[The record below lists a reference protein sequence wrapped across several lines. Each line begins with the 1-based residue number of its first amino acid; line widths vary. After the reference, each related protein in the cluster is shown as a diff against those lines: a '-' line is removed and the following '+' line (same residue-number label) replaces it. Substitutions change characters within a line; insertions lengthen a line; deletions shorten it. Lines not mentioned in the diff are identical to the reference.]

1 MPASSPLTRWVLV
14 AAVGFA
20 AVGVLVRVASHGDA
34 EHRAPAPAE
43 HAVAPRHDGG
53 PAPAPRDAVPAH
65 RLDAGADA
73 GPDAGVGEPVARAPA
88 GDPDFPDVLG
98 PGFRSGAPSSASM
111 RRAQRAVER
120 RKAREARRQAQL
132 AARRTGDA
140 GAPGAG
146 VPGAPPGGS
155 PHAPG
160 TPAGASPPG
169 APPPTVPTSPAESGT
184 VFQSDAAVQ
193 YTLDTPVDVN
203 DLTKLAG
210 ASGAVAFWLQPE
222 WQPGNQDDADLVDI
236 GDGRLQII
244 KNVSFLRLEFTDD
257 AGETHGIG
265 APIPEWKAGEWHQV
279 AGSWNGGTFQLYFDG
294 QLVSQATIG
303 NPFTLPKETGMT
315 IGSDFPANRPIASGV
330 MGGVD
335 VQNQPLSANEVLAR
349 FKAWGR

>member
-1 MPASSPLTRWVLV
+1 MPASSSLTRWVVV
-14 AAVGFA
+14 AAAGFA
-20 AVGVLVRVASHGDA
+20 VVGILVRVADRGDV
-34 EHRAPAPAE
+34 ERRAPAPAE
-43 HAVAPRHDGG
+43 HAAAARQDGR
-53 PAPAPRDAVPAH
+53 PTPAPREAAPAS
-65 RLDAGADA
+65 RFDAGAE
-73 GPDAGVGEPVARAPA
+73 PDADARAGEPVARAPS
-88 GDPDFPDVLG
+88 GDADFPDVLG
-98 PGFRSGAPSSASM
+98 PGFRSGAPSSASI
-111 RRAQRAVER
+111 RRAQRAIER

-140 GAPGAG
+140 GAPAVPGG
-146 VPGAPPGGS
+146 PPGAPPR
-155 PHAPG
+155 APG
-160 TPAGASPPG
+160 TPAGAPPAG
-169 APPPTVPTSPAESGT
+169 APPATVPPSPAGEGV

-210 ASGAVAFWLQPE
+210 ASGAVSFWLQPE
-222 WQPGNQDDADLVDI
+222 WQAGNQDDADLVDI

-265 APIPEWKAGEWHQV
+265 APIPEWKTGEWHQV

-303 NPFTLPKETGMT
+303 NPFTLPTETGMT
-315 IGSDFPANRPIASGV
+315 IGSDFPANRPIAPGV
-330 MGGVD
+330 MGGLG

-349 FKAWGR
+349 FKAGAGR

>member
-1 MPASSPLTRWVLV
+1 MPASSSLTRSVVV

-20 AVGVLVRVASHGDA
+20 AVGILVRVAGRGDV
-34 EHRAPAPAE
+34 EHRAPAPSG
-43 HAVAPRHDGG
+43 HAVAPGHDGG
-53 PAPAPRDAVPAH
+53 AAPAPGEAAPAH
-65 RLDAGADA
+65 RFDEPVE
-73 GPDAGVGEPVARAPA
+73 PDADTRGGERVARAPA
-88 GDPDFPDVLG
+88 DGTDFPDVLG
-98 PGFRSGAPSSASM
+98 PGFRSGTPSSASV

-132 AARRTGDA
+132 AARRAGDP
-140 GAPGAG
+140 GAPGVPAG
-146 VPGAPPGGS
+146 AAAGGA

-160 TPAGASPPG
+160 TPAGASPAAG
-169 APPPTVPTSPAESGT
+169 APPATVPPPPEGGV
-184 VFQSDAAVQ
+184 VFKSDAAVQ

-203 DLTKLAG
+203 DLAALVG
-210 ASGAVAFWLQPE
+210 ASGAVALWLQPE
-222 WQPGNQDDADLVDI
+222 WQAGNQDDADLIDI

-303 NPFTLPKETGMT
+303 NPFTLPTGTGMT
-315 IGSDFPANRPIASGV
+315 IGSDFPANRPIAPGV
-330 MGGVD
+330 IGGFD
-335 VQNQPLSANEVLAR
+335 VQNHPLSANDILAR
-349 FKAWGR
+349 FKAGAGH